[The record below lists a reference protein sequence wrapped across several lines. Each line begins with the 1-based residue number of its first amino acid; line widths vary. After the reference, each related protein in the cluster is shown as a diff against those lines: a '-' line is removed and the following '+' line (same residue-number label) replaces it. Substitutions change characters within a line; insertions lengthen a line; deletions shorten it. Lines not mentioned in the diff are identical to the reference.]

1 MSKTMIEVKKLT
13 CDYGRGRGVFDL
25 SFAVEQGEVFGFLGP
40 NGAGKTTTIRQLMG
54 FVRPDK
60 GSAQIQGMDCFARSA
75 KIQASV
81 GYLPGELA
89 LMEDMSGEGFLRL
102 MAGMKGLHNLE
113 RMQQLCSLFELDP
126 RQRIRRMSKGTKQKL
141 GLVCAFMASPDILI
155 LDEPTSGLDPLMQ
168 NRFTQ
173 LILREKQRGATI
185 LLSSHLFEETEKTC
199 DRVAIL
205 RAGRL
210 AAVEQMQTLRDSRT
224 RSYTLSFPDRELA
237 QKALALWGGK
247 GRLEDSCL
255 SVTLEG
261 AAGLPQLLEAAARCQ
276 VCDLREKSQTLEELF
291 LHFYGEVHQ
300 DA

>member
-60 GSAQIQGMDCFARSA
+60 GSAQIQGMDCFAQSA

-210 AAVEQMQTLRDSRT
+210 AAVEQMQTLRDSRA

-261 AAGLPQLLEAAARCQ
+261 AAGLPQLLEAAARCR

-291 LHFYGEVHQ
+291 LHFYGEVQQ